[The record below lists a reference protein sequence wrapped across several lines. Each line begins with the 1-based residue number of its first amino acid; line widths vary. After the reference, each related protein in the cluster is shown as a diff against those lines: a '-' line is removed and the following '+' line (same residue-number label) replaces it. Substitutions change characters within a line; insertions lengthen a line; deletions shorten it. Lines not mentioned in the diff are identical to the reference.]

1 MNKKIKRIIPFTT
14 LQKINK
20 KINGRPIVLF
30 GVGRI
35 AKKTM
40 RFLTN
45 QKITTVVD
53 NASNL
58 WGEIDNG
65 IRVMSP
71 EFLKSKKGKESFI
84 IICTTSF
91 AQVTNQL
98 IDLGFSSEDDFYV
111 SLILIEY
118 YFLYQHYLKVSKN
131 LLYYSHLHNS
141 KVCLDAKE
149 FLYECLVL

>member
-71 EFLKSKKGKESFI
+71 EFLKSKKGSSGE
-84 IICTTSF
+84 TVATSRTSPGGKIKKARF
-91 AQVTNQL
+91 
-98 IDLGFSSEDDFYV
+98 DRYG
-111 SLILIEY
+111 
-118 YFLYQHYLKVSKN
+118 N
-131 LLYYSHLHNS
+131 LN
-141 KVCLDAKE
+141 
-149 FLYECLVL
+149 